1 MVGMGSIEVYFT
13 YPHISCLAVFGLTS
27 DTLDLEVSDLHI
39 LRERTWQVPRSLPL
53 ARTRT
58 TSAAPSAAASAAT
71 PAAFAAWRAARRCLH
86 QTCSAMKYS
95 LTPDRGMSQEDIT
108 IHHKTPSTEFIL
120 VLHRNFFVHVLCQS
134 LQGYTSVFC
143 KFHQTSTI
151 KIIHKSTQIIQKS
164 TKKPTKNQPKTQQKK
179 SSKSSN
185 SELPRL
191 FLQLSNHQLLDLDLA
206 SLGLCL
212 RTPPT
217 ETTSS
222 CAKRRVQRFLGPLLR
237 LSSALKKKRVQW
249 GVMNDAWS
257 KLMVPR
263 IVHWYSEIH
272 ITIRFLKNETFS
284 RLLPK

>member
-1 MVGMGSIEVYFT
+1 
-13 YPHISCLAVFGLTS
+13 
-27 DTLDLEVSDLHI
+27 
-39 LRERTWQVPRSLPL
+39 
-53 ARTRT
+53 
-58 TSAAPSAAASAAT
+58 
-71 PAAFAAWRAARRCLH
+71 
-86 QTCSAMKYS
+86 
-95 LTPDRGMSQEDIT
+95 MSQEDIT

-151 KIIHKSTQIIQKS
+151 KSSTNQPKSS
-164 TKKPTKNQPKTQQKK
+164 KNQPKTHQKSTKNQQKNHPNHPILSCPDFFC
-179 SSKSSN
+179 SS
-185 SELPRL
+185 P
-191 FLQLSNHQLLDLDLA
+191 
-206 SLGLCL
+206 
-212 RTPPT
+212 
-217 ETTSS
+217 TTSCWTS
-222 CAKRRVQRFLGPLLR
+222 TWPHWVYVCAPPNRNNVQLCQETCPTVSWAAPQAQFGLE
-237 LSSALKKKRVQW
+237 KKRVQW